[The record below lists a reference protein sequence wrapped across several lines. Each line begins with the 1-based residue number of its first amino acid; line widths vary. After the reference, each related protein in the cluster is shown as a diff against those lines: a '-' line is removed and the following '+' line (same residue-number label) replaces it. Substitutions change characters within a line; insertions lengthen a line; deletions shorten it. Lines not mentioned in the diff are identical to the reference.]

1 MKLIYTSKKLLITL
15 AIAIFTIQANAQ
27 ILCGLGSRN
36 IIHETSANREYS
48 GLAYH
53 TERDIFFMPVDAPIN
68 ISNNF
73 EYIVS
78 YDQNGNISYAT
89 FSNLS
94 ELNDNDLEGLTYL
107 EQDYFILVEEDRN
120 DVYFLEYHNGN
131 KTFEILSRHDT
142 GISLGLTSDGLEGIS
157 YDPHTGMLFLVRE
170 HYEVELFSIPVSL
183 PNTNSDGSI
192 NIAQKKSVVLPSTI
206 FSDND
211 SETDND
217 ASGLFHLGKIV
228 DSSSHL
234 SNNLLILSEGLKK
247 VVEFDVSLDV
257 DNNLLVNKIGEH
269 PLPFENQPEGI
280 TVHDG
285 KIYITSEVGQ
295 DSFAT
300 PATLS
305 SYALPYDIL
314 SCKIID
320 ANCNCLDQPGCIDSS
335 ACNYNANATEDDG
348 SCNYSQPNFDC
359 NGNCTTIVD
368 CEGIC
373 NGSTTVGTS
382 CNDNNAN
389 TVNDQY
395 DENCNCTGDTFPGC
409 TDASACNY
417 DADATV
423 EDGSCKVLDC
433 ENTCGGSALANTV
446 CNDNNANTINDR
458 YDENCNCAGET
469 FPGCT
474 DANACNYDAG
484 ATIDDGSC
492 KVLDCENTCGGSALV
507 DAVCN
512 DNNTNTINDRYDEN
526 CNCIGEDNCPTDI
539 IHNGNLTGGIYT
551 VSNSIESTATIN
563 QSQRVDYDAGGYIHL
578 DKGFLADSKNSVYLL
593 AKIDGCIQLRKGNY
607 IEQIASIKNYPNPFT
622 GETTIVFEVNEQSN
636 VSLMVTDIMGK
647 VVAILLSDTPTEN
660 GTHQLRFDGN
670 HLAQG
675 VYYCTLITNDNIST
689 QKMMLMK

>member
-1 MKLIYTSKKLLITL
+1 MKLIYTSKRLLITL
-15 AIAIFTIQANAQ
+15 TIAIFTIQANAQ

-36 IIHETSANREYS
+36 IVHETSANREYS

-68 ISNNF
+68 ISNNLK
-73 EYIVS
+73 YIVS
-78 YDQNGNISYAT
+78 YHQNDNISYAT

-142 GISLGLTSDGLEGIS
+142 GISLGLTFDGLEGIS
-157 YDPHTGMLFLVRE
+157 YDPHTDMLFLVRE
-170 HYEVELFSIPVSL
+170 HYEVELFRIPVSL
-183 PNTNSDGSI
+183 PNTNFDGSI

-234 SNNLLILSEGLKK
+234 SNNILILSEGLKK
-247 VVEFDVSLDV
+247 VVEFDVLSDV

-280 TVHDG
+280 TVHNG

-295 DSFAT
+295 DSYAN

-305 SYALPYDIL
+305 SYALSYDIL

-320 ANCNCLDQPGCIDSS
+320 DDCNCLDQPGCTDST
-335 ACNYNANATEDDG
+335 ACNYNANATENDG

-359 NGNCTTIVD
+359 NGNCTTNVD

-373 NGSTTVGTS
+373 NGLTTVGTS

-395 DENCNCTGDTFPGC
+395 DENCNCTGETFSGC
-409 TDASACNY
+409 TDANACNY
-417 DADATV
+417 DADATID
-423 EDGSCKVLDC
+423 DGSCKVLDC

-446 CNDNNANTINDR
+446 CNDSNANTINDR
-458 YDENCNCAGET
+458 YDENCNCT
-469 FPGCT
+469 
-474 DANACNYDAG
+474 
-484 ATIDDGSC
+484 
-492 KVLDCENTCGGSALV
+492 
-507 DAVCN
+507 
-512 DNNTNTINDRYDEN
+512 
-526 CNCIGEDNCPTDI
+526 GEDNCPTDI
-539 IHNGNLTGGIYT
+539 IHSGNLTSGIYT
-551 VSNSIESTATIN
+551 VFNSIESTATIN
-563 QSQRVDYDAGGYIHL
+563 QSQRVDYNAGAYIHL
-578 DKGFLADSKNSVYLL
+578 DKGFLADSGEGVFLL
-593 AKIDGCIQLRKGNY
+593 AKIEGCTQLRKGNFM
-607 IEQIASIKNYPNPFT
+607 EQITSIKNYPNPFT
-622 GETTIVFEVNEQSN
+622 GETTIEFEVNEQST
-636 VSLMVTDIMGK
+636 VSLIVTDITGK
-647 VVAILLSDTPTEN
+647 VIATLLSEATKQN
-660 GTHQLRFDGN
+660 GTHQLSFDGN

-675 VYYCTLITNDNIST
+675 VYYCTLVANNKIST
-689 QKMMLMK
+689 QKMMLIN